1 MKKRFFAFWATT
13 ALLFASCAGSG
24 GGTVYLSDYLTEAD
38 KDDAMPAIRTA
49 LEACRRTHAAELVLP
64 EGVLNIRPEASYER
78 YQCISNNDESLKH
91 IAFDLGGMSHF
102 TVRGQNTIL
111 LFTGFISPFSLQDC
125 ADITISD
132 LSIDYTHTFHSEGLI
147 RATGDGYLDV
157 EFPVDYRIGLDNGC
171 LYIMDNEWET
181 YPFGNMLEYDPVKD
195 EVAFDAN
202 DYWLSRQTLPA
213 EQIGDRLYRIHKE
226 NIKATVGNVM
236 VLGAASRL
244 NPGFFVADS
253 HDILI
258 KDVNLYH
265 CGGMG
270 VIVQMSRNIE
280 LNKLVIIPSPGKGR
294 VVSITADATHFVNC
308 SGYIRMID
316 CTFRNQKDD
325 ATNIHGLYMGI
336 DRQTSPRSL
345 QLSWRNGAQQGLQF
359 LRPGMTVEIVR
370 NKTMTQLCRA
380 TVESVEVLN
389 RHITNVTFTADL
401 PEGIEPDMV
410 VAADDAYPDV
420 LISGCTFSGNR
431 ARGLLLGSRGKMVLE
446 NNYFHIPGAAILFE
460 GDGNY
465 WFEQSGV
472 RDVTIRNNVFEN
484 CNFGYRVWGNACIS
498 VGSGVP
504 DRTSG
509 ECYHRGI
516 TIEDNTFRVF
526 DSRILYLY
534 SVDGLTF
541 RNNRIE
547 MTNDY
552 PYLRGVTERFRVSD
566 DCKNIKIEE

>member
-1 MKKRFFAFWATT
+1 MKRISI
-13 ALLFASCAGSG
+13 LLTLTLVLLASCSHQ
-24 GGTVYLSDYLTEAD
+24 GGTVYLSDYLTAEAEA
-38 KDDAMPAIRTA
+38 DAMPAIRAA
-49 LEACRRTHAAELVLP
+49 LDECRRTHAAELVLP
-64 EGVLNIRPEASYER
+64 EGELNIHPEASYER

-102 TVRGQNTIL
+102 AVRGQNTTL

-125 ADITISD
+125 ADITISG

-147 RATGDGYLDV
+147 RGTGDGYLDV
-157 EFPVDYRIGLDNGC
+157 EFPADYRIGLDNGC

-236 VLGAASRL
+236 VLGAAARL
-244 NPGFFVADS
+244 NPGFFIADS

-270 VIVQMSRNIE
+270 VIAQMSRNIE

-380 TVESVEVLN
+380 TVKSVEVLN

-526 DSRILYLY
+526 DPRILYLY

-547 MTNDY
+547 MTTDY
-552 PYLRGVTERFRVSD
+552 PYLRGVTERFRVSN
-566 DCKNIKIEE
+566 DCKNIDIQE

>member
-1 MKKRFFAFWATT
+1 MMKRISTLLTLALAF
-13 ALLFASCAGSG
+13 LASCSQG
-24 GGTVYLSDYLTEAD
+24 GGTVYLSDYLTDAD
-38 KDDAMPAIRTA
+38 KADAMPAIRAA
-49 LEACRRTHAAELVLP
+49 LDECRRTHAAELVLP

-102 TVRGQNTIL
+102 AVRGQNTTL

-125 ADITISD
+125 ADITISG

-147 RATGDGYLDV
+147 RGTGDGYLDV
-157 EFPVDYRIGLDNGC
+157 EFPADYRIGLDNGC
-171 LYIMDNEWET
+171 LYIMDGEWET

-244 NPGFFVADS
+244 NPGFFIADS
-253 HDILI
+253 HDIFI

-270 VIVQMSRNIE
+270 VIAQMSRNIE

-336 DRQTSPRSL
+336 DKQTSPRSL

-380 TVESVEVLN
+380 TVKSVEVLN

-526 DSRILYLY
+526 DPRILYLY

-547 MTNDY
+547 MTTDY
-552 PYLRGVTERFRVSD
+552 PYLRGVTERFRVSN
-566 DCKNIKIEE
+566 DCKNIDIQE

>member
-1 MKKRFFAFWATT
+1 MKRISI
-13 ALLFASCAGSG
+13 LLTLTLVLLASCSHQ
-24 GGTVYLSDYLTEAD
+24 GGTVYLSDYLTAEAQA
-38 KDDAMPAIRTA
+38 DAMPAIRAA
-49 LEACRRTHAAELVLP
+49 LDECRRTHAAELVLP
-64 EGVLNIRPEASYER
+64 EGELNIRPEASYER

-102 TVRGQNTIL
+102 AVRGQNTTL

-125 ADITISD
+125 ADITISG

-147 RATGDGYLDV
+147 RGTGEGYLDV
-157 EFPVDYRIGLDNGC
+157 EFPADYRIGLDNGC

-236 VLGAASRL
+236 VLGAAARL
-244 NPGFFVADS
+244 NPGFFIADS

-270 VIVQMSRNIE
+270 VIAQMSRNIE
-280 LNKLVIIPSPGKGR
+280 LNHLVIVPSSGKGR

-336 DRQTSPRSL
+336 DKQTSPCSL

-380 TVESVEVLN
+380 KVKSVEVLN

-401 PEGIEPDMV
+401 PDGIEPDMV

-526 DSRILYLY
+526 DPRILYLY

-547 MTNDY
+547 MTTDY
-552 PYLRGVTERFRVSD
+552 PYLRGVTERFRVSN
-566 DCKNIKIEE
+566 DCKNIDIQE

>member
-1 MKKRFFAFWATT
+1 MKRISI
-13 ALLFASCAGSG
+13 LLTLTLVLLASCSHQ
-24 GGTVYLSDYLTEAD
+24 GGTVYLSDYLTAEAQA
-38 KDDAMPAIRTA
+38 DAMPAIRAA
-49 LEACRRTHAAELVLP
+49 LDECRRTHAAELVLP
-64 EGVLNIRPEASYER
+64 EGELNIRPEASYER

-102 TVRGQNTIL
+102 AVRGQNTTL

-125 ADITISD
+125 ADITISG

-147 RATGDGYLDV
+147 RGTGEGYLDV
-157 EFPVDYRIGLDNGC
+157 EFPADYRIGLDNGC

-236 VLGAASRL
+236 VLGAAARL
-244 NPGFFVADS
+244 NPGFFIDDS

-270 VIVQMSRNIE
+270 VIAQMSRNIE

-380 TVESVEVLN
+380 TVKSVEVLN

-526 DSRILYLY
+526 DPRILYLY

-547 MTNDY
+547 MTTDY
-552 PYLRGVTERFRVSD
+552 PYLRGVTERFRVSN
-566 DCKNIKIEE
+566 DCKNIDIQE

>member
-1 MKKRFFAFWATT
+1 MKRISI
-13 ALLFASCAGSG
+13 LLTLTLVLLASCSHQ
-24 GGTVYLSDYLTEAD
+24 GGTVYLSDYLTSEAQA
-38 KDDAMPAIRTA
+38 DAMPAIRAA
-49 LEACRRTHAAELVLP
+49 LDECRRTHAAELVLP
-64 EGVLNIRPEASYER
+64 EGEFNIRPEASYER

-102 TVRGQNTIL
+102 AVRGQNTTL

-125 ADITISD
+125 ADITISG

-147 RATGDGYLDV
+147 RGTGEGYLDV
-157 EFPVDYRIGLDNGC
+157 EFPADYRIGLDNGC

-236 VLGAASRL
+236 VLGAAARL
-244 NPGFFVADS
+244 NPGFFIADS

-270 VIVQMSRNIE
+270 VIAQMSRNIE

-380 TVESVEVLN
+380 TVKSVEVLN

-526 DSRILYLY
+526 DPRILYLY

-547 MTNDY
+547 MTTDY
-552 PYLRGVTERFRVSD
+552 PYLRGVTERFRVSN
-566 DCKNIKIEE
+566 DCKNIDIQE

>member
-1 MKKRFFAFWATT
+1 
-13 ALLFASCAGSG
+13 
-24 GGTVYLSDYLTEAD
+24 
-38 KDDAMPAIRTA
+38 
-49 LEACRRTHAAELVLP
+49 
-64 EGVLNIRPEASYER
+64 
-78 YQCISNNDESLKH
+78 
-91 IAFDLGGMSHF
+91 MSHF
-102 TVRGQNTIL
+102 AVRGQNTTL
-111 LFTGFISPFSLQDC
+111 LFTDFMSPFSLQDC
-125 ADITISD
+125 ADITISGIN
-132 LSIDYTHTFHSEGLI
+132 IDFTHTFHSEGII
-147 RATGDGYLDV
+147 RGVGDGWLDL
-157 EFPVDYRIGLDNGC
+157 EFPADYRIGLDNGC
-171 LYIMDNEWET
+171 LYIMDSEWTT

-195 EVAFDAN
+195 EVAFNAS

-213 EQIGDRLYRIHKE
+213 EQVGDRLYRLYKKDIT
-226 NIKATVGNVM
+226 ATVGNVM
-236 VLGAASRL
+236 VLGAAKRI
-244 NPGFFVADS
+244 NPGFFIADS

-258 KDVNLYH
+258 RDVNLYH

-270 VIVQMSRNIE
+270 VIAQMSRNIE
-280 LNKLVIIPSPGKGR
+280 LNHLVIVPSPGKGR

-325 ATNIHGLYMGI
+325 DTNIHGLYMGI

-345 QLSWRNGAQQGLQF
+345 QLSWRNDAQQGLQF

-370 NKTMTQLCRA
+370 NKTMTQFCRA
-380 TVESVEVLN
+380 TVKSVEVLN
-389 RHITNVTFTADL
+389 KLITNVTFTTDL

-410 VAADDAYPDV
+410 VAQDDAYPDV

-431 ARGLLLGSRGKMVLE
+431 ARGLLIGSRGKVVIE
-446 NNYFHIPGAAILFE
+446 KNYFHIPGAAILFE

-472 RDVTIRNNVFEN
+472 RDVTIRDNVFEN

-498 VGSGVP
+498 VGSGVA

-509 ECYHRGI
+509 ECYHHGI

-526 DSRILYLY
+526 DPRILYLY

-541 RNNRIE
+541 RGNRIE
-547 MTNDY
+547 MTTDY
-552 PYLRGVTERFRVSD
+552 PYLRGTTEHFRVLD
-566 DCKNIKIEE
+566 DCKNINIQE

>member
-1 MKKRFFAFWATT
+1 MKKN
-13 ALLFASCAGSG
+13 LIPLFALVVTMLMSCSPQG
-24 GGTVYLSDYLTEAD
+24 GGTIYLSDYLSAD
-38 KDDAMPAIRTA
+38 ATDAMPAIRSA
-49 LEACRRTHAAELVLP
+49 LEECRRTHAAELVLP
-64 EGVLNIRPEASYER
+64 EGTLSIRPDAAYER
-78 YQCISNNDESLKH
+78 YQFISNNDESLKR
-91 IAFDLGGMSHF
+91 IAFDLGGMSNF
-102 TVRGQNTIL
+102 AVRGQNTRL
-111 LFTGFISPFSLQDC
+111 LFTGFISPFSLQEC
-125 ADITISD
+125 ADITISGIT
-132 LSIDYTHTFHSEGLI
+132 IDFTHTFHSEGVI
-147 RATGDGYLDV
+147 HAVGDGYLDV
-157 EFPVDYRIGLDNGC
+157 EYPADYRIGLDNGC
-171 LYIMDNEWET
+171 LYIMDEEWTT
-181 YPFGNMLEYDPVKD
+181 YPFSNMLEFDPVKR
-195 EVAFDAN
+195 EVAFNAS

-213 EQIGDRLYRIHKE
+213 EHLGGRLYRIHKE
-226 NIKATVGNVM
+226 NITATVGNVM
-236 VLGAASRL
+236 VLGAAKRL
-244 NPGFFVADS
+244 NPGFFIADS

-270 VIVQMSRNIE
+270 VIAQMSRNIE
-280 LNKLVIIPSPGKGR
+280 LNHLIIVPTPGTER

-316 CTFRNQKDD
+316 CTFKDQKDD

-336 DRQTSPRSL
+336 DKQTSPNSL

-380 TVESVEVLN
+380 TVKSVEVLN
-389 RHITNVTFTADL
+389 KLITNVTFTADL

-410 VAADDAYPDV
+410 VAQDDDYPDV

-431 ARGLLLGSRGKMVLE
+431 ARGLLIGSRGKVVIE

-484 CNFGYRVWGNACIS
+484 CNYGYRVWGNACIS

-504 DRTSG
+504 DRSSG

-516 TIEDNTFRVF
+516 AITDNTFRVF
-526 DSRILYLY
+526 DPRILYLY
-534 SVDGLTF
+534 AVDGLTF
-541 RNNRIE
+541 RDNRIE
-547 MTNDY
+547 MTDDY
-552 PYLRGVTERFRVSD
+552 PYLRGITEHFRVLD
-566 DCKNIKIEE
+566 DCKNIDIQE

>member
-1 MKKRFFAFWATT
+1 MKRVSTLLTFALV
-13 ALLFASCAGSG
+13 LLASCAPK
-24 GGTVYLSDYLTEAD
+24 GGTVYLSDYLAD
-38 KDDAMPAIRTA
+38 ADPADAMPAIRAA
-49 LEACRRTHAAELVLP
+49 LDECRRTRAAELVLP

-102 TVRGQNTIL
+102 AVRGQNTTL

-125 ADITISD
+125 ADITISG
-132 LSIDYTHTFHSEGLI
+132 LNIDYTHTFHSEGLI
-147 RATGDGYLDV
+147 RGTGDGYLDV
-157 EFPVDYRIGLDNGC
+157 EFPADYRIGLDNGC
-171 LYIMDNEWET
+171 LYIMDSEWET

-226 NIKATVGNVM
+226 NIRATVGNVM

-258 KDVNLYH
+258 RDVNLYH

-270 VIVQMSRNIE
+270 VIAQMSRNIE
-280 LNKLVIIPSPGKGR
+280 LNHLVIVPSPGKGR

-380 TVESVEVLN
+380 TVKSVEVLN

-410 VAADDAYPDV
+410 VAQDDAYPDV

-431 ARGLLLGSRGKMVLE
+431 ARGLLLGSRGKMVIE

-472 RDVTIRNNVFEN
+472 RDVTIRGNVFEN
-484 CNFGYRVWGNACIS
+484 GNFGYRVWGNACIS

-526 DSRILYLY
+526 DPRILYLY

-541 RNNRIE
+541 RGNRIE
-547 MTNDY
+547 MTTDY
-552 PYLRGVTERFRVSD
+552 PYLRGVTERFRYTS
-566 DCKNIKIEE
+566 DCKNIDIQD

>member
-1 MKKRFFAFWATT
+1 MKRISI
-13 ALLFASCAGSG
+13 LLTLTLVLLASCSHQ
-24 GGTVYLSDYLTEAD
+24 GGTVYLSDYLTAEAQA
-38 KDDAMPAIRTA
+38 DAMPAIRAA
-49 LEACRRTHAAELVLP
+49 LDECRRTHAAELVLP
-64 EGVLNIRPEASYER
+64 EGEFNIRPEASYER

-102 TVRGQNTIL
+102 AVRGQNTTL

-125 ADITISD
+125 ADITISG

-147 RATGDGYLDV
+147 RGTGEGYLDV
-157 EFPVDYRIGLDNGC
+157 EFPADYRIGLDNGC

-236 VLGAASRL
+236 VLGAAARL
-244 NPGFFVADS
+244 NPGFFIADS

-270 VIVQMSRNIE
+270 VIAQMSRNIE

-380 TVESVEVLN
+380 TVKSVEVLN

-516 TIEDNTFRVF
+516 TIEDKTFRVF
-526 DSRILYLY
+526 DPRILYLY

-547 MTNDY
+547 MTTDY
-552 PYLRGVTERFRVSD
+552 PYLRGVTERFRVSN
-566 DCKNIKIEE
+566 DCKNIDIQE